1 MNKTSRKVGILVA
14 LALILLLS
22 IMIAVNM
29 GYSSVPLKDV
39 IKAFFGIGIP
49 GKIIIIR
56 QLRLPR
62 ILVGALC
69 GIGLALSG
77 SVLQSVTGNALA
89 DPGILGINAGAGIAV
104 LLFLVF
110 FPEMYAQSMEII
122 PIFAFIGGLSV
133 LVFLYTFAYRN
144 GKLSVKFFLTG
155 GIGMA
160 AGINAVMLILSTGL
174 ENSNFQMVSRWL
186 VGSLWGTDWHH
197 LKLLLLYLIVP
208 VLFLL
213 CYSRK
218 IDMMLMGREVAVG
231 LGVSVEREYRV
242 LLFVSVWLAAACVSV
257 CGGGGFIGLVSPHIA
272 KRLVGIRHCFLLPC
286 AMMTGALIC
295 VLGDAVGRMVITS
308 IEIPVG
314 IVVSVLSAPY
324 FLYLLNKKNM

>member
-1 MNKTSRKVGILVA
+1 MNKTNRKVGILGLLA
-14 LALILLLS
+14 LALLLS
-22 IMIAVNM
+22 VLISVNM
-29 GYSSVPLKDV
+29 GYSSVSFVDV
-39 IKAFFGIGIP
+39 IKAIFGVGDL
-49 GKIIIIR
+49 GKITIIR

-77 SVLQSVTGNALA
+77 SVLQAVTGNALA
-89 DPGILGINAGAGIAV
+89 DPGILGINAGAGLAV

-110 FPEMYAQSMEII
+110 FPEMYAQSMEMI
-122 PIFAFIGGLSV
+122 PIFAFIGGLLV
-133 LVFLYTFAYRN
+133 LVFLYVFAYRN
-144 GKLSVKFFLTG
+144 GQLSAKFFLIG

-186 VGSLWGTDWHH
+186 VGSLWGTNWHH
-197 LKLLLLYLIVP
+197 LNLLLLYLIVP

-218 IDMMLMGREVAVG
+218 IDMLLMGREVAVG

-257 CGGGGFIGLVSPHIA
+257 CGGVGFIGLVSPHIA

-286 AMMTGALIC
+286 SMLTGALMC
-295 VLGDAVGRMVITS
+295 VLGDAVGRTVMQS
-308 IEIPVG
+308 IELPVG

-324 FLYLLNKKNM
+324 FLYLLNKKNL